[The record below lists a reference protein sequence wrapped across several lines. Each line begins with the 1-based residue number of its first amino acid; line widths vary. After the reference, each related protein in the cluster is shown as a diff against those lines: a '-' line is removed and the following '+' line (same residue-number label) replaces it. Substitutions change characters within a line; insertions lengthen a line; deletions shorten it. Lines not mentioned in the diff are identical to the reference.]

1 MCILYFG
8 FFSQAL
14 GGGPFAQARSFA
26 VMTGVSAGISCV
38 MKRLRGKEDVQNWL
52 VIRIH
57 NFIEL
62 ALSCLGNYENHYSPS
77 LELFHLLFLII

>member
-1 MCILYFG
+1 MPLNKLFYLLNVCIPYSG

-62 ALSCLGNYENHYSPS
+62 ALSLGN
-77 LELFHLLFLII
+77 